1 MRIDSLGWRYID
13 ALYRICEVYEFSQK
27 IQLTKFNE
35 L

>member
-1 MRIDSLGWRYID
+1 MRMDSLGWSYVD
-13 ALYRICEVYEFSQK
+13 ALDRICEVYEFSQK